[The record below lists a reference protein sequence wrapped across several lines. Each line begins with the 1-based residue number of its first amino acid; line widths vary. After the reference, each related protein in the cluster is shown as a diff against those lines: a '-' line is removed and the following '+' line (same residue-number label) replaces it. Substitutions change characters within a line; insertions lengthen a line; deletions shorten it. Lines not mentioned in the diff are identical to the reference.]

1 VPPFPDGLTASEAE
15 FVADLS
21 AVQADDALL
30 DALGGSDPKIADGL
44 GDLELNAH
52 LLAWR
57 RDIDSEPLADLVDT
71 DTAMTIV
78 KTAALAK
85 RNGHRGHGR
94 RLLVPVAAAAA
105 VLAIAFTG
113 TGLAARDAHPGD
125 TLWSLTKVLY
135 ADHAR
140 SVEAAAAA
148 RVDLETANIALA
160 GGRLE
165 DARKALN
172 DAQAALKQVS
182 VEDNLSQL
190 MAQHRQLSAQL
201 VTPDMTPSPPAP
213 PSSLPSQ
220 TTTQQLPPVT
230 SATSRPPAGTG
241 GTTTSTPPPRTTS
254 PPQPPP
260 PPPEST
266 ESTPPSSTTPSNTT
280 NSPASGPA
288 DKPEGN
294 LSTGSSGS
302 TSSGAGGTDFS
313 SPGASGNTAS
323 SGGTG
328 VSTSAGGES
337 PTVGSSSS

>member
-1 VPPFPDGLTASEAE
+1 LTASEAE

-44 GDLELNAH
+44 GDLELNAY

-71 DTAMTIV
+71 DTATTIV
-78 KTAALAK
+78 KTAALAQ
-85 RNGHRGHGR
+85 RNGHRGGGR

-113 TGLAARDAHPGD
+113 TGVAARDAHPGD

-148 RVDLETANIALA
+148 RVDLDTANIALA

-165 DARKALN
+165 EARKALN
-172 DAQAALKQVS
+172 EAQAALKQVS

-190 MAQHRQLSAQL
+190 MQQHRQLSAQL
-201 VTPDMTPSPPAP
+201 VTPNTTPPPPAP

-230 SATSRPPAGTG
+230 SATSHLPAGTG
-241 GTTTSTPPPRTTS
+241 GTTTSTPPTHT
-254 PPQPPP
+254 
-260 PPPEST
+260 
-266 ESTPPSSTTPSNTT
+266 STPPPVVSTTPASSSSTTPSNTT
-280 NSPASGPA
+280 NVPANPPA
-288 DKPEGN
+288 DSPKDKSSTGTGAKLSTDTRGSN
-294 LSTGSSGS
+294 LSPSAPTASPGSS
-302 TSSGAGGTDFS
+302 
-313 SPGASGNTAS
+313 
-323 SGGTG
+323 
-328 VSTSAGGES
+328 
-337 PTVGSSSS
+337 